1 MSHFISEKAMDSL
14 RKHQLSDNQYKLYS
28 GLKKELRL
36 ADHQVMH
43 MTWGEL
49 KENLQRRQSRGMT
62 AK

>member
-1 MSHFISEKAMDSL
+1 MSDFITEKEMDSI
-14 RKHQLSDNQYKLYS
+14 RKIQLSDSQYKLYS
-28 GLKKELRL
+28 GLKKKLKL
-36 ADHQVMH
+36 PDHQIIN

>member
-14 RKHQLSDNQYKLYS
+14 RKHQLSDNQFKLYS

-49 KENLQRRQSRGMT
+49 KKNFQRSKDEG
-62 AK
+62 

>member
-14 RKHQLSDNQYKLYS
+14 RKHQLSETQYKLYS
-28 GLKKELRL
+28 GLKKELKL

>member
-1 MSHFISEKAMDSL
+1 MSDFIAEKQMDSI
-14 RKHQLSDNQYKLYS
+14 RKIQLSDSQYKLYS

-49 KENLQRRQSRGMT
+49 KKNFQRS
-62 AK
+62 KDEE